1 MEIRQ
6 LRHFLAIVDHGSLSR
21 AAEHLNI
28 SHQALSKSVARL
40 ESQLGVELLERGPR
54 GVSPSV
60 YGESLI
66 KHAKYINMESRHA
79 VMEIEALKGG
89 QAGHVTIGA
98 GISSASEIIPLAI
111 ANMRARKQDLTST
124 VLTGT
129 FDEFQSRLIS
139 GDVDVFIGT
148 VTSERIDPSLKSE
161 RLFEDE
167 DRIIVRN
174 GHPLSKKRKV
184 KLQDL
189 SDFGWI
195 SAVNA
200 LIFRR
205 ALVAEYEA
213 HDLDPPKIAFETDSL
228 EVTRTLLLHSDLMT
242 LLPRRSIALYEKDG
256 LLKVLSFTLPNWTR
270 EVCVFTRR
278 RGSFPPA
285 TRIFL
290 EELTRMTCPR

>member
-1 MEIRQ
+1 M
-6 LRHFLAIVDHGSLSR
+6 
-21 AAEHLNI
+21 
-28 SHQALSKSVARL
+28 
-40 ESQLGVELLERGPR
+40 
-54 GVSPSV
+54 
-60 YGESLI
+60 
-66 KHAKYINMESRHA
+66 
-79 VMEIEALKGG
+79 
-89 QAGHVTIGA
+89 TIGA

-111 ANMRARKQDLTST
+111 ASMRVRKQDLTAT

-161 RLFEDE
+161 RLFDDE

-174 GHPLSKKRKV
+174 GHPLLKKRKV

-200 LIFRR
+200 LIFRM

-213 HDLDPPKIAFETDSL
+213 LDLDPPKIAFETDSL

-242 LLPRRSIALYEKDG
+242 LLPRHSIALHEKDG
-256 LLKVLSFTLPNWTR
+256 LLKVLGFKLPNWTR

-290 EELTRMTCPR
+290 EELRKMF

>member
-6 LRHFLAIVDHGSLSR
+6 LKHFLAIVERGSLSR
-21 AAEHLNI
+21 AAEHLNM

-89 QAGHVTIGA
+89 QTGHVTIGT

-174 GHPLSKKRKV
+174 GHPLLKKRKI

-189 SDFGWI
+189 SDYGWI

-213 HDLDPPKIAFETDSL
+213 LDLDPPKIAFETDSL

-242 LLPRRSIALYEKDG
+242 LLPRRSIALHEKDG

-290 EELTRMTCPR
+290 EELRRMF